1 MTVILGN
8 LLDNALQAVL
18 LVTENRFI
26 DFAIHY
32 SKGMLLIKVTNP
44 FKTPITKHENGVIVT
59 SKADK
64 KNHGY
69 GLKSVNETVEKYN
82 GTVDINPDNDIFT
95 ITVVLYID

>member
-8 LLDNALQAVL
+8 LLDNALQAVS
-18 LVTENRFI
+18 LVTENGFI

-44 FKTPITKHENGVIVT
+44 FKTAIKREKGVIVT

-64 KNHGY
+64 ENHGY

-82 GTVDINPDNDIFT
+82 GTVNINPDIDIFT
-95 ITVVLYID
+95 VTVVLYID